1 MVRHL
6 HTNTTGEIFSKWH
19 SIRPRTCSHR
29 DPTGLSVSAISIPAD
44 SRNPSHRIV
53 TNAHGS
59 RTAASP
65 ISGHEQKFSAFV
77 DDSTLCFFNVQINSP
92 MSWKLSTGSAW
103 LAWTFRHLSAS
114 ETWSLSPAFLPR
126 RCSPESQ
133 GPQPNISTEICSWLA
148 PGREECEKVK
158 RNQRNSIQR
167 MQEHLVATR
176 TGRTL
181 LLQYHDE
188 IPILADTFTQEHTT
202 FWATYKWDLNPWILN
217 ERVGP
222 FQRVYTPC

>member
-1 MVRHL
+1 MQHLVEPFCSLIFGRHTVRYRGIFIRSDAGVGFDGGFIAMVRHL

-92 MSWKLSTGSAW
+92 MSWKLSTGSVSCLDSGCNSRRVFSSCFIRRW
-103 LAWTFRHLSAS
+103 I
-114 ETWSLSPAFLPR
+114 SLTT
-126 RCSPESQ
+126 PEFQ
-133 GPQPNISTEICSWLA
+133 CF
-148 PGREECEKVK
+148 
-158 RNQRNSIQR
+158 
-167 MQEHLVATR
+167 ATAIR
-176 TGRTL
+176 L
-181 LLQYHDE
+181 D
-188 IPILADTFTQEHTT
+188 I
-202 FWATYKWDLNPWILN
+202 
-217 ERVGP
+217 
-222 FQRVYTPC
+222 